1 MKSVQVPFKLKNRT
15 FDQVFFLPRNSA
27 TFQLS
32 SSSGCCNSPGKSLT
46 FSDVEKMLLLL
57 LLVLLMLLMLMV
69 LLLLLLLLLVQLRSD
84 EKNCLNRR
92 QVERENLFE
101 EIIQRQ
107 FDVDRSFHLETFS
120 TSASVTI
127 STK

>member
-1 MKSVQVPFKLKNRT
+1 M
-15 FDQVFFLPRNSA
+15 
-27 TFQLS
+27 
-32 SSSGCCNSPGKSLT
+32 

-107 FDVDRSFHLETFS
+107 FDVDRSFHLETFI
-120 TSASVTI
+120 TSASETI